1 MMNKVP
7 QRRDDFIWRVIDGE
21 AFILSDNGRKIITL
35 NKVASFIWQQ
45 CDGSDSVGHILD
57 LIMERFD
64 VEKTRAEQDLT
75 ALMNEM
81 YKEKL
86 IGFK

>member
-1 MMNKVP
+1 MDKVP

-21 AFILSDNGRKIITL
+21 AFILSDTGRKIITL

-45 CDGSDSVGHILD
+45 CDGSRTVQEILSSLLECFEVD
-57 LIMERFD
+57 KIQ
-64 VEKTRAEQDLT
+64 AEQDLT
-75 ALMNEM
+75 ALINEM
-81 YKEKL
+81 YKEKI